1 MQARAGRNYTSSSLL
16 ATSANTVEGAV
27 SVRLRMTSADSPC
40 SLGRSARLTVRCAS
54 ALKRIRALAWSRL
67 WDEAVRNRC
76 AEVVDSSAAL
86 RSGSPQTSLRWSIP
100 VGRSPDVVSGKSS
113 KSLSVARSAG
123 AHGRK
128 GTTYLT
134 SSSSFVGVCL
144 LPRHGPP
151 KPGWPVC
158 AGLPAAAQSLR
169 LRPRATDEARGSLPK
184 VGAMGGH
191 RGTRALGCQD
201 VALMGLP
208 YWAECKNSR
217 CARSISN

>member
-1 MQARAGRNYTSSSLL
+1 
-16 ATSANTVEGAV
+16 
-27 SVRLRMTSADSPC
+27 
-40 SLGRSARLTVRCAS
+40 VRCSS

-76 AEVVDSSAAL
+76 AEVVHSSAAL
-86 RSGSPQTSLRWSIP
+86 RSGSPQTSGRWSIP
-100 VGRSPDVVSGKSS
+100 VGWAPDVVSGKSS
-113 KSLSVARSAG
+113 HSLALARSAG

-134 SSSSFVGVCL
+134 SSSSSIRVCSV
-144 LPRHGPP
+144 PRHGPP
-151 KPGWPVC
+151 EPGWPVC

-169 LRPRATDEARGSLPK
+169 LRPRATDEARGSLPT

-191 RGTRALGCQD
+191 RGTRASSCQD

-208 YWAECKNSR
+208 YWAERENSR
-217 CARSISN
+217 WARCIQANFVRLLRLKSSKVNLP

>member
-1 MQARAGRNYTSSSLL
+1 
-16 ATSANTVEGAV
+16 
-27 SVRLRMTSADSPC
+27 
-40 SLGRSARLTVRCAS
+40 VRCPS
-54 ALKRIRALAWSRL
+54 ALKCIRALAWSRL
-67 WDEAVRNRC
+67 WDQAVRNRC
-76 AEVVDSSAAL
+76 AKVVEDSSAAL
-86 RSGSPQTSLRWSIP
+86 RSGSPQTSGRWSIP
-100 VGRSPDVVSGKSS
+100 VGRAPDVVSGKSS
-113 KSLSVARSAG
+113 HSLALARSAG

-158 AGLPAAAQSLR
+158 AGPLAAAQSLR
-169 LRPRATDEARGSLPK
+169 LRPRATDEACGSLPT

-191 RGTRALGCQD
+191 RGTRASGCQD

-208 YWAECKNSR
+208 YWVEREKSR
-217 CARSISN
+217 CARCISS